1 MKKVLLATLV
11 LAFCVPASAELVIY
25 KIRCR
30 ERVFDPNEI
39 CPDIERIDETIWLI
53 LDVNTA
59 ELKDLGCGDTEGVG
73 GRVIKEAVIFKI
85 WRIDGRKIY
94 DFYSWDD
101 MVVYVLDGEVL
112 IWTQF
117 CDATCIMEG
126 NIDPEYFLKSLKGQ
140 ILINGQYTGQGDC
153 RARLNT
159 KLMETALE
167 KGWTSTAEVLDHLE
181 RMQPKRVK
189 QGDMCDPF
197 FIP

>member
-1 MKKVLLATLV
+1 MKKVLVAMLV

-39 CPDIERIDETIWLI
+39 CPDIKRIDEIIWLV
-53 LDVNTA
+53 LDVDMA

-73 GRVIKEAVIFKI
+73 GCVIKEAVIFKT

-101 MVVYVLDGEVL
+101 MVVYVLDSEVL
-112 IWTQF
+112 ILSQF

-126 NIDPEYFLKSLKGQ
+126 KIDPENFLKNLKGQ
-140 ILINGQYTGQGDC
+140 ILINGQYIGQGNC
-153 RARLNT
+153 WARLDT

-167 KGWTSTAEVLDHLE
+167 KEWTSTAEVLDHLE
-181 RMQPKRVK
+181 KMQPKRVK
-189 QGDMCDPF
+189 RGDICDPF